1 MAMTQIRAVSDGPCR
16 SERHD
21 RGIALAIL
29 AVLLAAGTLAAPEAA
44 AADLQLGSARVEIT
58 PPIGYPLEGYE
69 SRKQGSTGV
78 HDPLYARVLVVK
90 SPETSIAFVAL
101 DLVGFVS
108 EMVAGGARE
117 KYSIEHVLLSS
128 SHTHGGPQTSIWD
141 SYDVVGSDRT
151 WPTPENSWYAATE
164 GKILAAIGEASRKL
178 EPVTMVPAMGFVYI
192 GYNRR
197 KVDDA
202 GKTQMLWRNSER
214 QPTHPIDPRIGL
226 VIFKNARGAVRGV
239 IVNYACHAVVL
250 GPDNLQ
256 ISADYPGVMCNYVE
270 KELGGN
276 AICLFVQGAS
286 GDINPYDATLPVKDG
301 GFEAV
306 RKTGLAIGEKVVAA
320 VKRASAR
327 KGEGGPIQ
335 VKHDAMNFPHRW
347 KPEKKIRVGMDTIL
361 FGRDLAI
368 VTIPG
373 EPFVDFQIDLAAK
386 SEIEYT
392 FVFGYTH
399 TGDGQW
405 ADYLPTI
412 EAASQG
418 GYGAGYNTFI
428 GLGAG
433 EAIVDRAIINLYQM
447 TGHDFRKMLDV
458 LVEEVEKSH

>member
-1 MAMTQIRAVSDGPCR
+1 MQGIILMFNERRA
-16 SERHD
+16 ER
-21 RGIALAIL
+21 ALL
-29 AVLLAAGTLAAPEAA
+29 FLAALLTTVALGAPEAPG
-44 AADLQLGSARVEIT
+44 ADLRLGSARVEIT

-69 SRKQGSTGV
+69 SRKSGSTGV

-90 SPETSIAFVAL
+90 SPETSIAFVAC
-101 DLVGFVS
+101 DLVGLVS
-108 EMVAGGARE
+108 DMVVKGARE
-117 KYSIEHVLLSS
+117 KYGIEHVLLSS
-128 SHTHGGPQTSIWD
+128 SHTHGGPQTTIWD
-141 SYDVVGSDRT
+141 SYEVGGPDRT
-151 WPTPENSWYAATE
+151 WPTPQNSWYAATE
-164 GKILAAIGEASRKL
+164 AKILAAVGEASRRL
-178 EPVTMVPAMGFVYI
+178 EPVTMVPALGFAYL

-202 GKTQMLWRNSER
+202 GNVKMLWRNPER

-226 VIFKNARGAVRGV
+226 VIFKNARGSVRGV

-256 ISADYPGVMCNYVE
+256 ISADYPGVMCDYVE
-270 KELGGN
+270 KELGGG
-276 AICLFVQGAS
+276 ATCLFVQGAS
-286 GDINPYDATLPVKDG
+286 GDINPYDATQPVKDG

-320 VKRASAR
+320 VKRARAQ
-327 KGEGGPIQ
+327 KGSGGPLQ
-335 VKHDAMNFPHRW
+335 VKHDVLDFPHRW

-361 FGRDLAI
+361 FDHRLAI

-392 FVFGYTH
+392 FLFGYTH

-433 EAIVDRAIINLYQM
+433 EALVDRAIINLYQM
-447 TGHDFRKMLDV
+447 TGHDFRQMLDV

>member
-1 MAMTQIRAVSDGPCR
+1 MQGIILTLRERCLERA
-16 SERHD
+16 
-21 RGIALAIL
+21 ILFL
-29 AVLLAAGTLAAPEAA
+29 AVLLIACALGAPEAKC
-44 AADLQLGSARVEIT
+44 ADLRLGSARVEIT

-69 SRKQGSTGV
+69 SRKSGSTGV

-90 SPETSIAFVAL
+90 RPETSIAFVAC

-108 EMVAGGARE
+108 EMIVKGARE
-117 KYSIEHVLLSS
+117 KYGIEHVLLSS
-128 SHTHGGPQTSIWD
+128 SHTHGGPQTTIWD
-141 SYDVVGSDRT
+141 SYEVAGPDRT
-151 WPTPENSWYAATE
+151 WPTPQNSWYAATE
-164 GKILAAIGEASRKL
+164 GKILAAIGEASRQL
-178 EPVTMVPAMGFVYI
+178 EPVTMVPALGFVYL

-202 GKTQMLWRNSER
+202 GNVKMLWKNSER

-226 VIFKNARGAVRGV
+226 IIFKNARGSVRGV

-256 ISADYPGVMCNYVE
+256 ISADYPGVMCDYVE
-270 KELGGN
+270 KELGGG
-276 AICLFVQGAS
+276 AMCLFVQGAA
-286 GDINPYDATLPVKDG
+286 GDINPYDATQPVKDG

-320 VKRASAR
+320 VKEASTH
-327 KGEGGPIQ
+327 KGTGGHIQ
-335 VKHDAMNFPHRW
+335 VKHDVMDFPRRW

-361 FGRDLAI
+361 FDRRLAI

-392 FVFGYTH
+392 FLFGYTH

-433 EAIVDRAIINLYQM
+433 EALVDRAIINLYQM